1 MKRVLLVL
9 MLAGAAGTVS
19 AEWVRA
25 GSSSQAD
32 VYADPSTI
40 VRKENS
46 VRMAAL
52 YDYKS
57 ADRSTIFTKSLFSR
71 IAQQEFDCDAA
82 RFRDVRASHYTQHM
96 GAGDLLHT
104 DSFPGSWQSAAPDSA
119 AAQLRKIACGLN

>member
-9 MLAGAAGTVS
+9 MLAGAAGVAS

-25 GSSSQAD
+25 GASSQAD

-52 YDYKS
+52 YDYKA
-57 ADRSTIFTKSLFSR
+57 ADRATIFTKSLFSR
-71 IAQQEFDCDAA
+71 VAQQEFDCDAA
-82 RFRDVRASHYTQHM
+82 RFRDVRASHYTQRM
-96 GAGDLLHT
+96 GTGDLLHT
-104 DSFPGSWQSAAPDSA
+104 DSFPGSWQPVTPDSA
-119 AAQLRKIACGLN
+119 AAQLRKIACGSN